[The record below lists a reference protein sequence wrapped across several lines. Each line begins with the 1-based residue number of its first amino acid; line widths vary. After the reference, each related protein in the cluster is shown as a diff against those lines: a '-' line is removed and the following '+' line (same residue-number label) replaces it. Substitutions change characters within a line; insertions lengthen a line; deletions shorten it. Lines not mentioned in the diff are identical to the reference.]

1 MPVIA
6 AHFEPLFFVSRKLLA
21 LCLTGVG
28 LMVFN
33 PHTSLA
39 EETSKTLTIAA
50 DEWCPI
56 NCTPDKAPLGIGID
70 LAKAAFEPLG
80 YQIKYV
86 TMPWTRAL
94 EEVRKGTVDAVVG
107 ANTTDDPTLVFPKSP
122 LYFMTDDFYALKG
135 HSIAFKDMNSL
146 KAYKV
151 GTIKGYGYSGDLA
164 NFIKSQS
171 AVSGA
176 IQEVSGDDAGLQ
188 NIRKLQAK
196 RIDVMV
202 ESGPVM
208 SYRLKQMNL
217 TEQIVHVGSLPQDNI
232 FIGFSQAKPESKQ
245 RAQQFDEAVARL
257 RKDGKITGIYAAY
270 NLEAPKTK
278 P

>member
-1 MPVIA
+1 MTSVNNRLERLTVLSKKLVA
-6 AHFEPLFFVSRKLLA
+6 LCFVSASA
-21 LCLTGVG
+21 L
-28 LMVFN
+28 VFG
-33 PHTSLA
+33 SLSSHA
-39 EETSKTLTIAA
+39 EEPKKTLTIAA

-56 NCTPDKAPLGIGID
+56 NCAPDKEPFGIGID
-70 LAKAAFEPLG
+70 LAKTIFEPLG
-80 YQIKYV
+80 YEVKYV

-94 EEVRKGTVDAVVG
+94 EEVRKGNVDAVVG
-107 ANTTDDPTLVFPKSP
+107 ANTTDDPTLIFPKSP

-135 HSIAFKDMNSL
+135 HNISFKGIDSL
-146 KAYKV
+146 KSYKV

-164 NFIKSQS
+164 NFIKAQS
-171 AVSGA
+171 SVSGA

-217 TEQIVHVGSLPQDNI
+217 GEQIVHVGSLPQDNI
-232 FIGFSQAKPESKQ
+232 YIGFSQAKAESKQ
-245 RAQQFDEAVARL
+245 RAQQFDDGMAKL
-257 RKDGKITGIYAAY
+257 RKDNKLSGIYAPY
-270 NLEAPKTK
+270 NLEAPKPK